1 MTLGEVEIVMRG
13 HHSSGRFGLCA
24 GEGGGVPGKPDGSLL
39 IHRGTLRSSF
49 VRKSTV

>member
-13 HHSSGRFGLCA
+13 RCSSDRSGVCA
-24 GEGGGVPGKPDGSLL
+24 GEGETGPSKPDGSLL
-39 IHRGTLRSSF
+39 VHLGTLRSQF